1 MSCILNKLIKI
12 GRDQNMFDIIMV
24 VFQTPILEKKN
35 MYIKKL
41 HVILK
46 NFKKNEW
53 NMNKIDISYLS

>member
-1 MSCILNKLIKI
+1 
-12 GRDQNMFDIIMV
+12 MFDIIMV